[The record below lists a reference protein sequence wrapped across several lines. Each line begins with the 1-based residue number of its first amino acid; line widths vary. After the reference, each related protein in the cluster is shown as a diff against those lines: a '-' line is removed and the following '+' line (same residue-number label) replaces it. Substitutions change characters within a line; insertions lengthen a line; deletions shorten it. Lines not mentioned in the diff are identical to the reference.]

1 VLGDRGGPASRCLY
15 CQCSLVCG
23 AGEPRRGTRQPGG
36 LPVVVVVGGV
46 VQDGGGQ
53 RDDALVLADRVVE
66 ADRLPGVPAP
76 LLPDASAVGADHG
89 VDVEGAAVVGLHGFL
104 PLCVCTLSIGDR
116 GRGCNLGQ
124 RASLGHVHD
133 PAGADDVPVGV
144 AQHALVLPGQDAVS
158 GHAQDLLHG
167 GALQPAVVVGEGVVA
182 GGELDGD
189 VLLAVGVV

>member
-1 VLGDRGGPASRCLY
+1 
-15 CQCSLVCG
+15 
-23 AGEPRRGTRQPGG
+23 
-36 LPVVVVVGGV
+36 
-46 VQDGGGQ
+46 
-53 RDDALVLADRVVE
+53 
-66 ADRLPGVPAP
+66 
-76 LLPDASAVGADHG
+76 
-89 VDVEGAAVVGLHGFL
+89 
-104 PLCVCTLSIGDR
+104 LCMCTLSIGDR

-189 VLLAVGVV
+189 VLLAVGVVQDGDGVLDDALVLADRVVEADGLPGVAAPLLPDASVAGADYGVDGEDGEVGGLHGVFLSRGWRAGARVGRAAWGLGGGGGGG